1 MTDHFAQAFTPL
13 RLGNAQ
19 LRNRIV
25 KAATFEGMCRGGAPT
40 DALVAH
46 HRGVAA
52 GGAGMTTVA
61 YCSIAADGRSYATQM
76 VIEPAIVPALR
87 GLTDAVHREGAAVS
101 LQLGHCGYFADK
113 KVIGRAPLGASRV
126 FNTYGLSFAK
136 PMTDADIA
144 RVIGDFVRATT
155 LAREAGCDAVE
166 LHFGHGYLVSQ
177 FLSPYTNRRTDRWGG
192 SPENRRRF
200 AVEIVRAVRAAVGP
214 EFPVLAKM
222 NLRDGFPGGLEIDDA
237 VEVARALEREG
248 IGGLVLSGGFVSRTP
263 LYMLRGD
270 VPLRDMLEVQDRLV
284 RKVGLWLFGSLLV
297 QAYPYEE
304 TFFLEEARRVRAAV
318 QVPLVLLGGIK
329 SRAGLAR
336 AMGDGF
342 ELAGMG
348 RALLHDATLPRR
360 LERGEV
366 ERSGCVPCNRCIAQ
380 MDRGGVRCVRTDT
393 PHVAH

>member
-1 MTDHFAQAFTPL
+1 M
-13 RLGNAQ
+13 RLGPVT

-25 KAATFEGMCRGGAPT
+25 KAATFEGMCRDGAPT

-46 HRGVAA
+46 HRGIAA
-52 GGAGMTTVA
+52 GGAAMTTVA
-61 YCSIAADGRSYATQM
+61 YCSIAPDGRSYATQM
-76 VIEPAIVPALR
+76 LMEPGVVPKLR

-113 KVIGRAPLGASRV
+113 KVIGRTPLGASRV
-126 FNTYGLSFAK
+126 FNTYGLSFAQ
-136 PMTDADIA
+136 PMTEDDIA
-144 RVIGDFVRATT
+144 RIIGDFVRATT
-155 LAREAGCDAVE
+155 IARDGGADAVE

-177 FLSPYTNRRTDRWGG
+177 FLSPFTNRRTDRWGG
-192 SPENRRRF
+192 PLENRVRF
-200 AVEIVRAVRAAVGP
+200 AVEIVRAVRAAVGD

-222 NLRDGFPGGLEIDDA
+222 NLRDGFPGGLEVDDA

-248 IGGLVLSGGFVSRTP
+248 IGGLALSGGFVSRSS

-270 VPLRDMLEVQDRLV
+270 VPLRDMLAVQDRLV

-304 TFFLEEARRVRAAV
+304 TFFLEDARRIRAAV
-318 QVPLVLLGGIK
+318 RVPLLLLGGIK
-329 SRAGLAR
+329 SRAGLERVMA
-336 AMGDGF
+336 DGF

-380 MDRGGVRCVRTDT
+380 MDVGGVRCVRSDL

>member
-1 MTDHFAQAFTPL
+1 MTDAFARAFTPL
-13 RLGNAQ
+13 QLGSLR

-25 KAATFEGMCRGGAPT
+25 KAATFEGMCRDGAPT
-40 DALVAH
+40 DALVTH
-46 HRGVAA
+46 HRAIAA
-52 GGAGMTTVA
+52 GGAAMTTVA

-76 VIEPAIVPALR
+76 LIEPRIVPALR

-101 LQLGHCGYFADK
+101 LQLGHCGYFADR

-126 FNTYGLSFAK
+126 FNTYGLSFAQ

-177 FLSPYTNRRTDRWGG
+177 FLSPFTNRRTDRWGG
-192 SPENRRRF
+192 PLENRVRF
-200 AVEIVRAVRAAVGP
+200 AVEIVRAVRAAVGA

-222 NLRDGFPGGLEIDDA
+222 NLRDGFPGGLEVDDA

-248 IGGLVLSGGFVSRTP
+248 IGGLALSGGFVSRSS

-270 VPLRDMLEVQDRLV
+270 VPLRDMLAVQDRMV

-304 TFFLEEARRVRAAV
+304 TFFLEDARRVRAAV
-318 QVPLVLLGGIK
+318 RVPLLLLGGIK
-329 SRAGLAR
+329 SRAGLERVMA
-336 AMGDGF
+336 DGF

-366 ERSGCVPCNRCIAQ
+366 ERSGCVPCNRCIVE
-380 MDRGGVRCVRTDT
+380 MDRGGVRCVRSDL